1 MIDKSIFNFTQDQ
14 LALFKRLNTPQKIQD
29 YLDLIPINFET
40 DGETY
45 MSAKGVLER
54 NVAHC
59 FEAALLA
66 AAILRFHGERPLI
79 LDLETKGDTDHVVTL
94 FQQNGR
100 WGAISKT
107 NHSVLRYRDPIY
119 KTVRELVMSYF
130 HEYFTNADGKKR
142 LRAYKVVD
150 LTKWDREN
158 WMTSDKDL
166 WNLVHFL
173 ENSKHIPLMDSVH
186 IRRLRIASRFEIKV
200 GEIVEWE
207 DPADAIPLEI
217 KPTENESS
225 VSASDVAVIEEKKPL
240 FSSSSLA
247 QSKEE

>member
-1 MIDKSIFNFTQDQ
+1 MNNNLNSIFTKEE

-29 YLDLIPINFET
+29 YLDLIPINFEA

-45 MSAKGVLER
+45 MSAKKVLER
-54 NVAHC
+54 NIAHC

-66 AAILRFHGERPLI
+66 AAILRYHGQKPLI

-119 KTVRELVMSYF
+119 KSVRELVMSYF

-150 LTKWDREN
+150 LTKWDKEN
-158 WMTSDKDL
+158 WMGSDKDL
-166 WNLVHFL
+166 WNIIHFL
-173 ENSKHIPLMDSVH
+173 ENSKHIHLMDPVH
-186 IRRLRIASRFEIKV
+186 VRRLRPASRFEIKV
-200 GEIVEWE
+200 GELVEWE
-207 DPADAIPLEI
+207 DPADAVPVVSKSSED
-217 KPTENESS
+217 ESCVS
-225 VSASDVAVIEEKKPL
+225 VGGTAVIEEKKPSVL
-240 FSSSSLA
+240 TL
-247 QSKEE
+247 QMKEG